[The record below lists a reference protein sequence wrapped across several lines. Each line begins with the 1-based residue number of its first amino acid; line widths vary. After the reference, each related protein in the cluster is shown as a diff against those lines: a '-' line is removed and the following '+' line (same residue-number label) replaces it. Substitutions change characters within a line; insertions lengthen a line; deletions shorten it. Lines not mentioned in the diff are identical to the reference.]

1 MGMRR
6 SRERMPVSGAG
17 LIRYFEEEGRGIK
30 IQPVHLLYFVVG
42 VILFEIALRFVGPSL
57 LGF

>member
-1 MGMRR
+1 MRR
-6 SRERMPVSGAG
+6 RQERMPVSGAG
-17 LIRYFEEEGRGIK
+17 LIRYFEEEGQGIK
-30 IQPVHLLYFVVG
+30 IQPKHMLYFIIG

>member
-1 MGMRR
+1 MRR
-6 SRERMPVSGAG
+6 RQERMPVSGAG
-17 LIRYFEEEGRGIK
+17 LIRYFEEEGHGIK
-30 IQPVHLLYFVVG
+30 IQPKHMLYFIIG

>member
-1 MGMRR
+1 MRR
-6 SRERMPVSGAG
+6 GRERMPASGAG
-17 LIRYFEEEGRGIK
+17 LIRYFEEEGHGIK
-30 IQPVHLLYFVVG
+30 IQPMHLLYFIIG